1 MADDFP
7 TATAARN
14 CLFNGNCADA
24 AFWMAKRAAML
35 GIGMY
40 MLGQGKDLP
49 KRAIAGS
56 LAVQVFVFAW
66 TWLTRNQDRA
76 TLPSIDAVEGGNIL
90 DVLATYLVR
99 STMVGLGM
107 YAAGIRTDLVRDS
120 LAGTAM
126 VEMSILVW
134 NGRKGGT

>member
-7 TATAARN
+7 TASAARN
-14 CLFNGNCADA
+14 CLLNGNCADA
-24 AFWMAKRAAML
+24 LFWTAKRAAML

-40 MLGQGKDLP
+40 MLGQGNDLP

-56 LAVQVFVFAW
+56 VAVQSFVFAW

-90 DVLATYLVR
+90 DILATYLVR

-107 YAAGIRTDLVRDS
+107 YAAGIRSDLVRDS

-126 VEMSILVW
+126 VELSILIW